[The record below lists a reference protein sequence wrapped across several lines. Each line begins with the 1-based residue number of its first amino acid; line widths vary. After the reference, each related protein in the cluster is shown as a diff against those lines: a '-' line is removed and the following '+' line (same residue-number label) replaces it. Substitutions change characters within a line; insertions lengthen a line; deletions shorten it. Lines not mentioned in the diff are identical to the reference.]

1 MQSFLRESSASD
13 SNPGFLIK
21 LNMQMHKYIPH
32 TLVLVTK
39 QQF

>member
-21 LNMQMHKYIPH
+21 LNMHMHKYIPPGGG
-32 TLVLVTK
+32 TPAN
-39 QQF
+39 FG

>member
-13 SNPGFLIK
+13 SNPGFLLK
-21 LNMQMHKYIPH
+21 LNMHMHKYIPH